1 GIGATEISRRLNIA
15 RSTVY
20 KILEDERGL

>member
-1 GIGATEISRRLNIA
+1 ATEIGHQLSIA

-20 KILEDERGL
+20 KILEDERAS

>member
-1 GIGATEISRRLNIA
+1 AQQLSIA

-20 KILEDERGL
+20 KILEDERAS